1 MKWLG
6 RIRGDMRRCDHCGET
21 FETET
26 AELRHL
32 RDEHGGELGSI
43 DRRRVA
49 SLDSGDATNP
59 VVYAAGVGGLAL
71 VALVVYL
78 VFFAGGSLGDGAGG
92 AGDADPGADGSGVGA
107 TTAGT
112 VTASGASS
120 AASITPHDN
129 GAVHYHGD
137 ITVTIDGRTL
147 DFSQRRYQLQD
158 DHFHFENRV
167 GDRWHVHSRG
177 VTLAYA
183 MRTVGIDVTR
193 HAVTFDGTTYRDS
206 ERGTRVVVEVN
217 GDAVN
222 PDSYVLQEGDTIRIV
237 ARTNG
242 TA

>member
-1 MKWLG
+1 MKCLG
-6 RIRGDMRRCDHCGET
+6 HLRVDMGRCDHCDET

-26 AELRHL
+26 AEIRHL
-32 RDEHGGELGSI
+32 REEHGDELGSI

-78 VFFAGGSLGDGAGG
+78 VFFGGAGG
-92 AGDADPGADGSGVGA
+92 AGDAGLGAEDAGGTSG
-107 TTAGT
+107 TAG
-112 VTASGASS
+112 AN

-147 DFSQRRYQLQD
+147 DFSERRYQLRN
-158 DHFHFENRV
+158 DHFHFENGV
-167 GDRWHVHSRG
+167 GDRWHGHSRD

-183 MRTVGIDVTR
+183 MRTVGVDVTR
-193 HAVTFDGTTYRDS
+193 NAVTFDGTTYRDS
-206 ERGTRVVVEVN
+206 EGGTTVTVQVN
-217 GDAVN
+217 GNAVD
-222 PDSYVLQEGDTIRIV
+222 PSSYVLQEGDTIRIV

-242 TA
+242 SA